1 MEKKKLLYL
10 VTRLIFCT
18 CFIAAQYANANDIDR
33 QSEQSSKF
41 KTIVEAVTRKI
52 EDGKEFYKKLV
63 ENAQVKQVQH
73 AKEVQN
79 FQKDSMVDQIVTN
92 YQNQETIENK
102 SKGLI
107 VFVSFSMPKELLWD
121 YHQQIRQYGGR
132 MVIRGLL
139 GNSFKKTIAKMKL
152 DENRALTLDINPKL
166 FEEYGV
172 KQVPTIVISNN
183 QYFDKFTGSVSILH
197 ALDQS
202 NELGEV
208 KIVSAKHPERSK
220 K

>member
-18 CFIAAQYANANDIDR
+18 CLIAAQYAHANGIDQ
-33 QSEQSSKF
+33 QSEQSSQF
-41 KTIVEAVTRKI
+41 KTIIEAVTKKI
-52 EDGKEFYKKLV
+52 DDGKEFYKKLV
-63 ENAQVKQVQH
+63 ESAQIKQAQH
-73 AKEVQN
+73 ATEVQD
-79 FQKDSMVDQIVTN
+79 FQKDSVVEQIVTN

-107 VFVSFSMPKELLWD
+107 VFVSFSMPRELLWD
-121 YHQQIRQYGGR
+121 YQQQIRKYGGR
-132 MVIRGLL
+132 MVLRGLVED
-139 GNSFKKTIAKMKL
+139 SFKKTIAKMRL

-183 QYFDKFTGSVSILH
+183 QYFDKFTGSVSISH

-202 NELGEV
+202 NELGEA
-208 KIVSAKHPERSK
+208 KIVSAKYLERGEK
-220 K
+220 

>member
-1 MEKKKLLYL
+1 MEKKKLLHL
-10 VTRLIFCT
+10 VTRVIFCS
-18 CFIAAQYANANDIDR
+18 CFIAAQYACANGIDK

-41 KTIVEAVTRKI
+41 KTIIEAVARKI

-73 AKEVQN
+73 ATEVQN

-92 YQNQETIENK
+92 YQNQQDLESK
-102 SKGLI
+102 SLI

-121 YHQQIRQYGGR
+121 YHQQIRKYGGR
-132 MVIRGLL
+132 MVIRGLV

-152 DENRALTLDINPKL
+152 DENRVLTLDINPKS

-183 QYFDKFTGSVSILH
+183 KYFDKFTGSVSISH

-202 NELGEV
+202 NELGEA
-208 KIVSAKHPERSK
+208 KIISAKYLERGK